1 MYIGFL
7 YIKSNGGRTAETRH
21 TGKPGETTSKRR
33 GSLLNYLD
41 QTQTNARKLGQEEEE
56 GSHQEDVHGG

>member
-1 MYIGFL
+1 MAL
-7 YIKSNGGRTAETRH
+7 ARNIKSNGGRTTDTRH
-21 TGKPGETTSKRR
+21 AGKHEDTTPKRR
-33 GSLLNYLD
+33 DSPLNYLD